1 MEDDGTVAY
10 KLLAAAL
17 MPINV
22 ILVLGA
28 AALVLA
34 ARRRVRAAAGAGAA
48 AFLLLLAAATPAVS
62 NAMVA
67 SLERQFLPVSPERSA
82 SVDAIVVLGG
92 CLAPERPPRLSAELV
107 ESSDR
112 LLHAAR
118 LYRAGKAPVVL
129 ASGGA
134 VPWTSTS
141 RPESEAMAALLVE
154 WGVSRT
160 AILVDTRSRT
170 TRENAVETERIL
182 TARGA
187 RSLLLVTSAL
197 HMPRAV
203 AAFRKTRLSVTP
215 SPTDYLVADP
225 EKAALLEWF
234 PSPGSMT
241 QFQAALW
248 ERGGL
253 VYYRLRGWTR

>member
-34 ARRRVRAAAGAGAA
+34 ARRRARAAAGAGAA

-67 SLERQFLPVSPERSA
+67 SLERQFLPVPPERSA
-82 SVDAIVVLGG
+82 SADAIVVLGG

-141 RPESEAMAALLVE
+141 RPESEAMAAFLVE
-154 WGVSRT
+154 WGVLRT

-187 RSLLLVTSAL
+187 HRESGRHRDVSRGRAEESENRVV
-197 HMPRAV
+197 PRALAHAV
-203 AAFRKTRLSVTP
+203 HVQPAGAG
-215 SPTDYLVADP
+215 
-225 EKAALLEWF
+225 LERE
-234 PSPGSMT
+234 
-241 QFQAALW
+241 AK
-248 ERGGL
+248 RG
-253 VYYRLRGWTR
+253 

>member
-28 AALVLA
+28 AAL
-34 ARRRVRAAAGAGAA
+34 
-48 AFLLLLAAATPAVS
+48 
-62 NAMVA
+62 
-67 SLERQFLPVSPERSA
+67 
-82 SVDAIVVLGG
+82 VLGG

-141 RPESEAMAALLVE
+141 RPESEAMAAFLVE
-154 WGVSRT
+154 WGCPGQRSSS
-160 AILVDTRSRT
+160 TR
-170 TRENAVETERIL
+170 
-182 TARGA
+182 ARA
-187 RSLLLVTSAL
+187 
-197 HMPRAV
+197 PRG
-203 AAFRKTRLSVTP
+203 RTP
-215 SPTDYLVADP
+215 SR
-225 EKAALLEWF
+225 
-234 PSPGSMT
+234 PSGS
-241 QFQAALW
+241 
-248 ERGGL
+248 
-253 VYYRLRGWTR
+253 

>member
-1 MEDDGTVAY
+1 MAY

-22 ILVLGA
+22 ILALGA

-34 ARRRVRAAAGAGAA
+34 ARKKARAAAGTGAA
-48 AFLLLLAAATPAVS
+48 AFLLLLVVATPAIS

-67 SLERQFLPVSPERSA
+67 SLERQYLPVVPQRSA
-82 SVDAIVVLGG
+82 SADAIVVLGG
-92 CLAPERPPRLSAELV
+92 CLAPERPPRLSAELIG
-107 ESSDR
+107 SSDR

-134 VPWTSTS
+134 VPWTSSS
-141 RPESEAMAALLVE
+141 RPEAEEMAAFLVE
-154 WGVSRT
+154 WGVPPM
-160 AILVDTRSRT
+160 AILMDARSRT

-182 TARGA
+182 KARGA
-187 RSLLLVTSAL
+187 RSVLLVTSAV

-203 AAFRKTRLSVTP
+203 AAFRMTGLSVTP

-225 EKAALLEWF
+225 EKAAFLEWF
-234 PSPGSMT
+234 PSPDSMIR
-241 QFQAALW
+241 FQAALW
-248 ERGGL
+248 EREGL
-253 VYYRLRGWTR
+253 LYYRLRGWTR